1 MIARHGN
8 FKIVFIL
15 AVILLSS
22 CATPYQN
29 SGFAGGFEETKI
41 SENSYRVSFRG
52 NGYSS
57 SHRAVDFNLLRS
69 AELTVRDGYEYFIV
83 LDGQDSVDKSLY
95 FNPGSLNVAPTYGM
109 ITKPRASNV
118 ITMLHLKPE
127 GVFSYHASTVVA
139 NLKAK
144 YGIE

>member
-1 MIARHGN
+1 VASRKQKFLKIAIESH
-8 FKIVFIL
+8 FV
-15 AVILLSS
+15 AM
-22 CATPYQN
+22 ATPLVT
-29 SGFAGGFEETKI
+29 GT
-41 SENSYRVSFRG
+41 
-52 NGYSS
+52 
-57 SHRAVDFNLLRS
+57 VDFNLLRS

-95 FNPGSLNVAPTYGM
+95 FNPGSLNVSPTYGM

-118 ITMLHLKPE
+118 ITMLHSKPE